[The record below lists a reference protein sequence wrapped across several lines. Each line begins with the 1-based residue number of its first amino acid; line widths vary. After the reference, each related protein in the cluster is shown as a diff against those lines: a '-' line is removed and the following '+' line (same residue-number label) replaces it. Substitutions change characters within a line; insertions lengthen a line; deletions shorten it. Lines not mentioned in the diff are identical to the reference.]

1 MTFDLLLFAQFQKL
15 LLYINS
21 LTSYLLSKKHD
32 VRIDRYIIKLKIL
45 IIQTQFVYNVA
56 AGSLQFAKLTLDS
69 MVLDNLSLI
78 HSFLFWSVFFF
89 VDFYKMSEVSL
100 KTREKSEFKYFV
112 ENMTTNLTLCKHFP

>member
-78 HSFLFWSVFFF
+78 RSFLF
-89 VDFYKMSEVSL
+89 
-100 KTREKSEFKYFV
+100 
-112 ENMTTNLTLCKHFP
+112 